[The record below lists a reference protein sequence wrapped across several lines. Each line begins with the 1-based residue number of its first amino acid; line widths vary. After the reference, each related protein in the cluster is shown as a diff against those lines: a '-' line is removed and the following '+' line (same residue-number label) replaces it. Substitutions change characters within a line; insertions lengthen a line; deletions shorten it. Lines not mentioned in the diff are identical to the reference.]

1 MEKKKTEYTIKTSVE
16 VEGLDCAIEK
26 AKRFVALLKK
36 AAEIQAKE
44 GWMMDNKIYFLC
56 DGEKEDC
63 KRTYCYKNTNDEP
76 CKRTADIN
84 HAKNFEKM
92 PHGGYREKEDG
103 KTWEEE
109 IEEKERGRKPERN
122 TPTENYG

>member
-122 TPTENYG
+122 TPTED

>member
-1 MEKKKTEYTIKTSVE
+1 
-16 VEGLDCAIEK
+16 
-26 AKRFVALLKK
+26 
-36 AAEIQAKE
+36 
-44 GWMMDNKIYFLC
+44 MDNTILFLC

-63 KRTYCYKNTNDEP
+63 KKTYCYKNTDDEP

-109 IEEKERGRKPERN
+109 IEEKERGCKPERN
-122 TPTENYG
+122 TPTEDYG

>member
-1 MEKKKTEYTIKTSVE
+1 
-16 VEGLDCAIEK
+16 
-26 AKRFVALLKK
+26 
-36 AAEIQAKE
+36 
-44 GWMMDNKIYFLC
+44 MDNKIYFLC

-76 CKRTADIN
+76 CKRTSDIN

-92 PHGGYREKEDG
+92 PHEGYREKEDG
-103 KTWEEE
+103 KKWEEE

-122 TPTENYG
+122 TPTEDFISRAQKD

>member
-1 MEKKKTEYTIKTSVE
+1 MV
-16 VEGLDCAIEK
+16 
-26 AKRFVALLKK
+26 
-36 AAEIQAKE
+36 
-44 GWMMDNKIYFLC
+44 NKIYFLC

-109 IEEKERGRKPERN
+109 YSALVN
-122 TPTENYG
+122 CTPCQGHFELV